1 MRILGLDVG
10 DRYIGVAVSDALGIS
25 AQGIGRIDRKKWRET
40 LPKIIEEYKVKS
52 IVVGLP
58 KMMNGSIGTQGE
70 KVIKFTDELKNT
82 IPVSVTLW
90 DERLSTVSAERV
102 LIQADVSRRKR
113 KSLRDKLSA
122 VIILQN
128 YLDSSRS

>member
-1 MRILGLDVG
+1 MRTLGLDVG
-10 DRYIGVAVSDALGIS
+10 DKYIGMAVSDALGIS
-25 AQGIGRIDRKKWRET
+25 AQGIGRIDRKKWKEE
-40 LPKIIEEYKVKS
+40 LPRIIKEYRVKS

-58 KMMNGSIGTQGE
+58 KMMNGSIGIQGK

-82 IPVSVTLW
+82 IPVNITLW

-102 LIQADVSRRKR
+102 LIQADVSRKKR
-113 KSLRDKLSA
+113 KNLRDKLSA